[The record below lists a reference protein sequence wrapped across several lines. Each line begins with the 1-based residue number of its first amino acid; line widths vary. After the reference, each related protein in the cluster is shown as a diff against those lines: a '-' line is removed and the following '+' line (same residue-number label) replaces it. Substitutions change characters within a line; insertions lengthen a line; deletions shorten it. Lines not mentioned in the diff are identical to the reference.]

1 MTAATTEQELR
12 AGFETFTG
20 QLLGS
25 LDDGYEEARRVHNG
39 LIDKHPTLIA
49 RCRGVADV
57 RDAIAAARS
66 QGLEISIRGG
76 GHNVAGTAI
85 TDGGVVIDLSGM
97 QGIFVDPAARTA
109 VAEGGVLWGAL
120 NRETQLHGL
129 AVTGG
134 IVSSTGIAGFTL
146 GGGIGWLMAKHG
158 LAADNLLSAQVV
170 TADGQV
176 LTANEEE
183 NPDLFWAL
191 RGGGGNFGVVTSF
204 TYRLYPVGP
213 IVTGGLVAYAFPAAG
228 EVLRFY
234 RDFVADSSD
243 DLLAHGVLLHA
254 PDGSGIK
261 LAAVSVC
268 HIGEPTHAERELTP
282 LRSFGEPALVQ
293 LGPIPYSVMN
303 TILDDAYPRGAL
315 NYWKSSFVESLSD
328 ELIDTL
334 VDRFAS
340 APSPMTFMALEHF
353 HGEVTRVPA
362 TATAFPHRDEGIN
375 LIMTSVWLDSADAAA
390 NVTWTRDTYDAVRP
404 FASDHRYANY
414 LDTDDT
420 GEDPARL
427 AYGPNFERLRQVK
440 KSYDP
445 DNIFHLNTNIPPA

>member
-1 MTAATTEQELR
+1 MAETDVGLV
-12 AGFETFTG
+12 AGLEGFTG

-39 LIDKHPTLIA
+39 LIDKRPALIA

-57 RDAIAAARS
+57 RDAIAAAQA
-66 QGLEISIRGG
+66 QGLEVSVRGG

-85 TDGGVVIDLSGM
+85 TDGGVVIDLSAM
-97 QGIFVDPAARTA
+97 TGIFVDPAARTV
-109 VAEGGVLWGAL
+109 VAEGGVLWAAL

-170 TADGQV
+170 TADGRV
-176 LTANEEE
+176 LTASEEE

-191 RGGGGNFGVVTSF
+191 LGGGGNFGVVTSF
-204 TYRLYPVGP
+204 TYRLHPVGP
-213 IVTGGLVAYAFPAAG
+213 IVTGGLVAYPFHAAG
-228 EVLRFY
+228 DVLRLY

-254 PDGSGIK
+254 PDGSGVK

-268 HIGEPTHAERELTP
+268 HIGEPAQAERELAP

-315 NYWKSSFVESLSD
+315 NYWKSTFVKSLSD

-334 VDRFAS
+334 LEQFAS
-340 APSPMTFMALEHF
+340 APSLMTFMALEHF
-353 HGEVTRVPA
+353 HGAVTRVPA
-362 TATAFPHRDEGIN
+362 TATPFSHRDEGYN
-375 LIMTSVWLDSADAAA
+375 LIITSVWLDSAETDA
-390 NVTWTRDTYDAVRP
+390 NVSWTRETYHAVQP
-404 FASDHRYANY
+404 FASGHRYANY

-427 AYGPNFERLRQVK
+427 AYGPNYERLRQVK
-440 KSYDP
+440 AAYDP
-445 DNIFHLNTNIPPA
+445 DNLFHLNTNITPA